1 MPLALELGLDA
12 DAEREVLALWDAL
25 ERAEVP
31 SLATH
36 AFPLRPH
43 VTLVVSD
50 DLTGLRRARAAL
62 RPLIEPQPVELVGP
76 AFFPTEPPILHLAVG
91 ATQELLAM
99 HRAAVEALQAAE
111 VQMWPHYQ
119 IAFWVPHCTLSMG
132 VPLDR
137 LDDALIA
144 SLARPLPIRTVLHDA
159 RLTDTETG
167 ETETL

>member
-1 MPLALELGLDA
+1 
-12 DAEREVLALWDAL
+12 
-25 ERAEVP
+25 
-31 SLATH
+31 
-36 AFPLRPH
+36 
-43 VTLVVSD
+43 
-50 DLTGLRRARAAL
+50 
-62 RPLIEPQPVELVGP
+62 
-76 AFFPTEPPILHLAVG
+76 
-91 ATQELLAM
+91 M

-144 SLARPLPIRTVLHDA
+144 CLGRPLPIRTVLHDA